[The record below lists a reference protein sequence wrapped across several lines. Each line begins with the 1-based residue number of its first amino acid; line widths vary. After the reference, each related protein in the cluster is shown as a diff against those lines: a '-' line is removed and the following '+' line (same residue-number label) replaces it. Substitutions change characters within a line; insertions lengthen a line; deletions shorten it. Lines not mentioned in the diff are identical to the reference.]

1 MSDTSKNENNYNPE
15 GRKKNRTTY
24 CKCENCGKRT
34 IVGQCKVLK
43 GNICSE
49 CYARL
54 ERAPH
59 TGISWN
65 GVIGH
70 GVSRRK
76 K

>member
-24 CKCENCGKRT
+24 CKCEHCGKRT
-34 IVGQCKVLK
+34 IVGQCKFLK
-43 GNICSE
+43 GNMCSE
-49 CYARL
+49 CYERL
-54 ERAPH
+54 ERVPP
-59 TGISWN
+59 GKSKSMLN
-65 GVIGH
+65 GQ

>member
-24 CKCENCGKRT
+24 CKCANCGKRT
-34 IVGQCKVLK
+34 IVAQCKLLDK
-43 GNICSE
+43 NICSD
-49 CYARL
+49 CYERL
-54 ERAPH
+54 LRVPP
-59 TGISWN
+59 GISKSMLN
-65 GVIGH
+65 GQ